1 MEDNWDLA
9 FGRLVRQAWQWEREK
24 RWFRLVQDDQ
34 DDHPNTPIIILG
46 IRMTFGGGGGRLSS
60 GAEGVGSLGQPI
72 ILVTRMIILF
82 FIYQSAMVGLGKCPG
97 TLRKVSWHAPGTLW
111 ESSRGRSAR
120 GQSQD

>member
-46 IRMTFGGGGGRLSS
+46 IRRKFWGRGRL
-60 GAEGVGSLGQPI
+60 GGLDAGSEKQHG
-72 ILVTRMIILF
+72 
-82 FIYQSAMVGLGKCPG
+82 
-97 TLRKVSWHAPGTLW
+97 
-111 ESSRGRSAR
+111 
-120 GQSQD
+120 